1 MAFRKLFLKELRG
14 ALPLYAVFCGAVLL
28 LHLFLLYKYN
38 DWGQEYISALS
49 MLMPYVLAGA
59 LAVGL
64 GYYQLHSE
72 WRTNT
77 VYLLLSLPVRGW
89 KVLAAKL
96 SATLLLLATT
106 SLWIAVSY
114 SMTLLPAY
122 WREWNLSA
130 QMTEAYPSLLNLAT
144 NALWMYLFFAA
155 FFIIVV
161 QFAFLCGQLVA
172 RFKWF
177 IVFIAFFAALWL
189 VMRLNPLLS
198 GALSWTPEIMLGGN
212 ELEKIYMH
220 SGPFIGLA
228 LLGAGLAWLNG
239 YIFEKEVEV

>member
-28 LHLFLLYKYN
+28 LHLFLLYKN
-38 DWGQEYISALS
+38 DDWDQAYISSFSL
-49 MLMPYVLAGA
+49 LLPYIFAGTM
-59 LAVGL
+59 AVGL
-64 GYYQLHSE
+64 GYYQLHAE

-96 SATLLLLATT
+96 SATIALLAAT
-106 SLWIAVSY
+106 SLWIAASY
-114 SMTLLPAY
+114 AATLLPTN
-122 WREWNLSA
+122 WREMNMND
-130 QMTEAYPSLLNLAT
+130 QVTESFPSLLNMAA
-144 NALWMYLFFAA
+144 NALWMYLFFVA
-155 FFIIVV
+155 FFIVVV

-177 IVFIAFFAALWL
+177 VVFVSFFAALWL
-189 VMRLNPLLS
+189 VIKLNPLLS
-198 GALSWTPEIMLGGN
+198 DALRWTPEMMIGGN
-212 ELEKIYMH
+212 ELEKLYMH

-228 LLGAGLAWLNG
+228 LLGAALAWLNG